1 MKIFVMVSDQSSLII
16 NDGFPV
22 AQRFHKDKETGDKKF
37 YPVGTYNADKAR
49 SQYFFL
55 NKALQD
61 HINEED
67 LHRIDNLTFK
77 EHNNIP
83 GLQIAFPSRKDST
96 ALLVFDGYRRDDIIF
111 IEDRDFAEASC
122 PFNSKVLRSYRTK
135 ADDDSAYYCPYC
147 GERGEVAFTEDDVVQ
162 LSNEMGLEGNIKPKK
177 LLNKFFHMFHGDVR
191 IYKEASNLTI
201 ENFLDTFAVKIED
214 GQTIQFLMNKK
225 SKDPETGFVTDKQ
238 YLIEFTYIVDQK
250 PNVTI
255 SLLEERGFTQSQ
267 YDNIM
272 QKSDNY
278 MDALRQSTVQKEVNT
293 QSVFYFPDKADEYE
307 SSPFAGLKDMV
318 DPE

>member
-37 YPVGTYNADKAR
+37 YPVGTYNVDKAR

-55 NKALQD
+55 NKSLQD
-61 HINEED
+61 RINEED
-67 LHRIDNLTFK
+67 LQRIDNLTFK

-83 GLQIAFPSRKDST
+83 GLKIAFPSRKESK

-111 IEDRDFAEASC
+111 IEDRDFTEAPC
-122 PFNSKVLRSYRTK
+122 PYNSKVSRFYYSES
-135 ADDDSAYYCPYC
+135 DSTYHCSFC
-147 GERGEVAFTEDDVVQ
+147 NERGEVARTEEDVNQ
-162 LSNEMGLEGNIKPKK
+162 ISEEMGLEGNIKPKK
-177 LLNKFFHMFHGDVR
+177 LINKFFHMFHGDVR
-191 IYKEASNLTI
+191 IYNESTSVKP
-201 ENFLDTFAVKIED
+201 ENFLDTFAVTIED

-225 SKDPETGFVTDKQ
+225 IKDSETGFEVNKQ
-238 YLIEFTYIVDQK
+238 YLIDFTYNVDQK
-250 PNVTI
+250 PTVAI
-255 SLLEERGFTQSQ
+255 SLLEERGFTQAQ
-267 YDNIM
+267 YDTIR
-272 QKSDNY
+272 QKAESY
-278 MDALRQSTVQKEVNT
+278 MSSLKPNDESNEHNT

>member
-37 YPVGTYNADKAR
+37 YPVGTYNVDKAR

-61 HINEED
+61 RINEED

-83 GLQIAFPSRKDST
+83 GLQIAFPSRKESK

-111 IEDRDFAEASC
+111 IEDRDFIESPC
-122 PFNSKVLRSYRTK
+122 PYNSKVSRSYHCRSE
-135 ADDDSAYYCPYC
+135 ADSAFHCAFC
-147 GERGEVAFTEDDVVQ
+147 DERGEVARTEEDVIQ
-162 LSNEMGLEGNIKPKK
+162 ISKEMGLEGNIKPKK
-177 LLNKFFHMFHGDVR
+177 LINKFFHLFHGDVR
-191 IYKEASNLTI
+191 IYKEATSITV
-201 ENFLDTFAVKIED
+201 EEFLDTFAVTVED
-214 GQTIQFLMNKK
+214 GQTVQFLMNKK
-225 SKDPETGFVTDKQ
+225 TKDPETGLDVEKQ
-238 YLIEFTYIVDQK
+238 YLIEFTYNVDQK

-255 SLLEERGFTQSQ
+255 SLLEERGFTKAQ
-267 YDNIM
+267 YDNIV
-272 QKSDNY
+272 QKAENF
-278 MDALRQSTVQKEVNT
+278 MNALKQTPEQKEVNT
-293 QSVFYFPDKADEYE
+293 QSIFYFPDKADEYE